1 MRSAASFLRATVTGR
16 ELHNRHADGLRTY
29 IQIAATPVRDA
40 SGDIIGA
47 VTTFT
52 DITERKR
59 VEEEIR
65 TLNEELE
72 QRVRVRTAALEAAQQ
87 NLQREIVERQ
97 EIAETLRQHQA
108 ELAHVL
114 RLHTLGEMVASL
126 AHEINQ
132 PIGAIANYA
141 QGCLRRLRAGAVA
154 HSELVQTTEE
164 IAREALAGAITR
176 RVRELARKNDMPRA
190 PADLNRLVTA
200 ALGSSRPVR
209 QRSIV
214 VRFDAAVGLPAVE
227 VEGIQIEQVVVNL
240 LLNALEAI
248 AVSEPSGEIDV
259 CTSAA
264 EAGGVEVSV
273 RDSGGGF
280 DPVTGTKI
288 FEPFFTTKPD
298 GLGMGLAIS
307 RSIVEAHGGRLWVTT
322 NETVGTTFRFTLPAP
337 EDA

>member
-1 MRSAASFLRATVTGR
+1 
-16 ELHNRHADGLRTY
+16 
-29 IQIAATPVRDA
+29 
-40 SGDIIGA
+40 
-47 VTTFT
+47 
-52 DITERKR
+52 
-59 VEEEIR
+59 
-65 TLNEELE
+65 
-72 QRVRVRTAALEAAQQ
+72 
-87 NLQREIVERQ
+87 
-97 EIAETLRQHQA
+97 
-108 ELAHVL
+108 
-114 RLHTLGEMVASL
+114 
-126 AHEINQ
+126 
-132 PIGAIANYA
+132 
-141 QGCLRRLRAGAVA
+141 
-154 HSELVQTTEE
+154 
-164 IAREALAGAITR
+164 
-176 RVRELARKNDMPRA
+176 VRELVRKNDMPRA
-190 PADLNRLVTA
+190 PADLNRLVRA
-200 ALGSSRPVR
+200 ALEVIAPSAR